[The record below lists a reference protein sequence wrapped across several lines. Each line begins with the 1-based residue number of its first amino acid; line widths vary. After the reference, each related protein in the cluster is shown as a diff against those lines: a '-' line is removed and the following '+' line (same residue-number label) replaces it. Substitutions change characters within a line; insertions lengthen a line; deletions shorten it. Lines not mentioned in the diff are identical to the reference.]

1 MGKADVVKSKGIDN
15 AIGKPQKAE
24 GKKQIK
30 WNCQISAHKFC
41 IRRLK
46 KKKS

>member
-1 MGKADVVKSKGIDN
+1 MGKADVVETEGIDN

-30 WNCQISAHKFC
+30 
-41 IRRLK
+41 
-46 KKKS
+46 